1 MLTESFPKARE
12 VMQAPTAMRDT
23 TSSMLPTDS
32 FSGFWRGGNKKRSFS
47 TWVFRPKNIKFP
59 AGNIKEI
66 LPWFYLAS
74 FHEMKW
80 GIHLY
85 RNCKICTATQ
95 FPEVEHPL
103 RANGFTLV
111 CFIIMI
117 IIIIII
123 LIAIIRN
130 QAGLACPGSSFWPMT
145 IGSTRRKRLTTTWL
159 WAEYCIKQH
168 CPWQEI
174 QPKNQRTF

>member
-1 MLTESFPKARE
+1 MSWKWEGALIQRYNFQKRKYNPWYDWSQKAFKKQARRLIQDRILDIMLTESFPKARE
-12 VMQAPTAMRDT
+12 VTQAPTAMRDT

-66 LPWFYLAS
+66 LSWFYLAS

-103 RANGFTLV
+103 RANGSTLV
-111 CFIIMI
+111 WFIIMI
-117 IIIIII
+117 IIII
-123 LIAIIRN
+123 
-130 QAGLACPGSSFWPMT
+130 
-145 IGSTRRKRLTTTWL
+145 
-159 WAEYCIKQH
+159 
-168 CPWQEI
+168 
-174 QPKNQRTF
+174 